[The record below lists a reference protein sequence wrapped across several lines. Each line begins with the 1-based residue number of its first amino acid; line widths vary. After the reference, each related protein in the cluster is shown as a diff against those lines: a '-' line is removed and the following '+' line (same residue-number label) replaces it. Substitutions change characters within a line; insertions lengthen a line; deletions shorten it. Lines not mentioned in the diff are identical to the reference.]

1 MDIIPSIQWP
11 MITEEQLW
19 AAIIAFVMM
28 MLDIAS
34 GFIGACVR
42 HDVQSSKMREG
53 LGHKAM
59 LAIIIAASYVLNVG
73 FEHATSTNISIPS
86 VETVCVLIVIME
98 ISSIIEN
105 IGAAWPEFS
114 STRLYQYFEKALKE
128 GDDYADK

>member
-1 MDIIPSIQWP
+1 MGIIPPINWP
-11 MITEEQLW
+11 MITEGQLW
-19 AAIIAFVMM
+19 AIIIVFIMM

-73 FEHATSTNISIPS
+73 FEHVTSNSISIPS

-114 STRLYQYFEKALKE
+114 STMLYQYFEKSLKE
-128 GDDYADK
+128 GDDNADK

>member
-1 MDIIPSIQWP
+1 
-11 MITEEQLW
+11 MITEGQLW
-19 AAIIAFVMM
+19 AIIIVFIMM

-34 GFIGACVR
+34 GFISACVR

-73 FEHATSTNISIPS
+73 FEHVTSNSISIPS

-114 STRLYQYFEKALKE
+114 STRLYKYFEKALKE
-128 GDDYADK
+128 GDDNAGK

>member
-1 MDIIPSIQWP
+1 
-11 MITEEQLW
+11 MITEGQLW
-19 AAIIAFVMM
+19 AIIIVFIMM

-73 FEHATSTNISIPS
+73 FEHVTSNSISIPS

-114 STRLYQYFEKALKE
+114 STMLYQYFEKSLKE
-128 GDDYADK
+128 GDDNADK